1 MSMSHSWPVWQ
12 SGTKEAIEQTEQQE
26 IRGMMKGAVKSASPR
41 PGVPGPERGKMATSS
56 AVGIKPSKSSTS
68 LSADPR
74 LSRLKRAS
82 SDDALAKPGPSA
94 GPGASRLKKTVTTGA
109 ISELAD
115 ARPRSLTGV
124 PSAKKSGI
132 PAPREIPTT
141 ISRDRLSL
149 RDQLR
154 TASTKKV
161 VPSASTSS
169 LSALAKHSRPPVKA
183 KSDGETNDKAILE
196 CQVKELLAEAK
207 AKEFEISKLR
217 TELKR
222 CRDRGMLDVVTPEG
236 TDLDLESLV
245 AQPAEIQSLVKTMRE
260 KNRTFQRELA
270 ALREENQTLKEKCFI
285 MEHSSLSSSNNSNAS
300 PPTSLASPAKNPV
313 NGIVLDTSR
322 TPINGSTLKNLS
334 SSSSD
339 ITKGSPSPD
348 SSEFEK
354 IPSRSDSI
362 GNSTGKSKGSTGPN
376 SPQARDLSVECLTE
390 QIQKMEESHHSTA
403 EELQATLQELAD
415 QHQVVQE
422 LTAENER
429 LAEEKGLLQTSLQQ
443 QRERVENLVQKNES
457 LLARLQEQS
466 KSEESEARA
475 ARISEL
481 EQRYA
486 ELVESS
492 RFEREKLVD
501 IQQQLTSSLR
511 SLEKEHQE
519 AQGLIRTLK
528 EEKDLLQNRIEKEQ
542 EVGSKITRTLEECNS
557 SMEALKVE
565 NGRLKVQMDIEK
577 QKVAELKAMQSASDN
592 TELQHL
598 LKAAHS
604 EKERLELS
612 CTELKQ
618 ELLKANSEI
627 DRVKGM
633 LSKAEAECQRLQELC
648 ASQEKEVSSS
658 AQRLEERAAEKDT
671 QIKDLK
677 ETIFE
682 LEDQVEQHRAV
693 KLHNNQTI
701 LDLEN
706 QVKKLEEQKSDLEK
720 QIKALNK
727 QMKDDAEEWRRFQA
741 DLQTAVVVAN
751 DIKVEAQQE
760 LRGLRRRLQEEQER
774 SAKLAGEVEQLQG
787 SRLKNEEAYSSD
799 TDTSPHWCG
808 ISVSQIPTASSES
821 GTTVKSL
828 IKSFDS
834 ALQGGPGHTV
844 QMHSSPRSL
853 LSGIP
858 VRTAPAAAVSPMQ
871 RHSSIKPLSKA
882 VEKRI
887 NLGDFCHPDKLTGSN
902 DEMKPTSLM
911 RKSPSLES
919 VIKTPAALSGRTSSL
934 SYPKANSKLSVER
947 KDPLAALAREY
958 GGSKRNALLKWCQKK
973 TEGYPNI
980 DVTNFSSSWSDGL
993 AFCALLHTYLP
1004 AHIPYQELLSQ
1015 DKSRNLTLAFQAA
1028 ESVGIK
1034 PSLDINEMMHTD
1046 RPDWQSVMQ
1055 YVAQIYKYFET

>member
-1 MSMSHSWPVWQ
+1 MGNQAGRV
-12 SGTKEAIEQTEQQE
+12 EELEQ
-26 IRGMMKGAVKSASPR
+26 
-41 PGVPGPERGKMATSS
+41 
-56 AVGIKPSKSSTS
+56 
-68 LSADPR
+68 
-74 LSRLKRAS
+74 
-82 SDDALAKPGPSA
+82 
-94 GPGASRLKKTVTTGA
+94 
-109 ISELAD
+109 
-115 ARPRSLTGV
+115 GV

-322 TPINGSTLKNLS
+322 TPINGSTLKNSS

-565 NGRLKVQMDIEK
+565 NGRLKVQMDIER

-834 ALQGGPGHTV
+834 ALQGKMPFIL
-844 QMHSSPRSL
+844 PASL
-853 LSGIP
+853 FPSDLAVCP
-858 VRTAPAAAVSPMQ
+858 VRIFPKNSYAVSIYRCITQKLARTLKKNDKHLLILQKKCLLPGGTNTNPQ
-871 RHSSIKPLSKA
+871 ETGSETALKLFFFPFPPIKIVWVFIWFS
-882 VEKRI
+882 
-887 NLGDFCHPDKLTGSN
+887 DKLTGSN

-934 SYPKANSKLSVER
+934 SYPKANSKLSSQEMCFTAIL
-947 KDPLAALAREY
+947 KLEN
-958 GGSKRNALLKWCQKK
+958 GGCMCSDLCCISLSSWQ
-973 TEGYPNI
+973 NI